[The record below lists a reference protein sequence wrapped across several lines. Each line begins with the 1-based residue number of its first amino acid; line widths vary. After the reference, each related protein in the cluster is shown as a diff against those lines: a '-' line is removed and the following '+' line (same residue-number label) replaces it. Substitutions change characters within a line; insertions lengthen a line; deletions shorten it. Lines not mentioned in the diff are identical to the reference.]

1 MKPLILFAALL
12 AMIPMTSCSVKN
24 SSGSESASVSSDSA
38 EPCAPPD
45 QEMLFLITD
54 EVFSD
59 SPYFTEATVLTTDG
73 RMLDASDAIYD
84 SEHERRKDWQ
94 TQLQQLV
101 KDAEESPSVPQDDLY
116 RMYRFF
122 EHADALDGL
131 EMTEYEEP
139 VDDIGK
145 WYLYLL
151 LKQDDGEYRQIQLCV
166 SGESNKYLNDE
177 AVIQF
182 VEWMDQQNY
191 YVILK

>member
-12 AMIPMTSCSVKN
+12 AMIPMTSCSVKD
-24 SSGSESASVSSDSA
+24 SVDFESASVSTDSA

-45 QEMLFLITD
+45 QEMLFLITK

-59 SPYFTEATVLTTDG
+59 SPDITEATLLTTDG

-84 SEHERRKDWQ
+84 SKHNRRKDWQ
-94 TQLQQLV
+94 TRLLQLV
-101 KDAEESPSVPQDDLY
+101 KDAEAEPSVPQNDLY

-122 EHADALDGL
+122 EQTDTLDDL
-131 EMTEYEEP
+131 ETTEYEDP
-139 VDDIGK
+139 VYDAGK
-145 WYLYLL
+145 RYLYLL

-191 YVILK
+191 YGMEK

>member
-1 MKPLILFAALL
+1 
-12 AMIPMTSCSVKN
+12 
-24 SSGSESASVSSDSA
+24 
-38 EPCAPPD
+38 
-45 QEMLFLITD
+45 MLFLITD

-101 KDAEESPSVPQDDLY
+101 KDAEEAPSVPQDDLY

-191 YVILK
+191 YGILK